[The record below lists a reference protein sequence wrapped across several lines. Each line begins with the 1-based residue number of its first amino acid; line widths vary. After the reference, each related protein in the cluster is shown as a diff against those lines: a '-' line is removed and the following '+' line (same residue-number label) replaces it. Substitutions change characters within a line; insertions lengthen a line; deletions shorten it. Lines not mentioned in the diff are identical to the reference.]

1 MPTQNFFF
9 FFLNSQKFDDIQIVM
24 INNLTTYRHHK
35 SEAPQASAKPQR
47 NFFLKN
53 DLKRA
58 LKQK

>member
-1 MPTQNFFF
+1 M
-9 FFLNSQKFDDIQIVM
+9 V
-24 INNLTTYRHHK
+24 NNLTTYRHHK

-47 NFFLKN
+47 KKLLKN